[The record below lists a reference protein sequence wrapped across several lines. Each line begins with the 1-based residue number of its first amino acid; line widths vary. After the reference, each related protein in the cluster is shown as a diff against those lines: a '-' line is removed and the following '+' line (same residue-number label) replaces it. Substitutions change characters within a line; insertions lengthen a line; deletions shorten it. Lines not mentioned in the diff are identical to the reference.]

1 LQRLLFS
8 EVNVYQEIER
18 NFPFFDTVLPLKSLF
33 LLRFKEQH
41 TENTTFERKWARDYP
56 REVFWRER
64 IEKARSRIFCSH
76 YQDAGQD
83 PTA

>member
-1 LQRLLFS
+1 MFTKSEVIFFCLLF
-8 EVNVYQEIER
+8 QHRTFLEILS
-18 NFPFFDTVLPLKSLF
+18 FFI
-33 LLRFKEQH
+33 EQH
-41 TENTTFERKWARDYP
+41 TENTTFKRKWGRDYP
-56 REVFWRER
+56 GEVFWRER